1 MKIAIVGVS
10 GAVGQ
15 EFLRILE
22 ERRLPI
28 DELVLFGSQRSAG
41 RTYKFRGEE
50 LTVKLLQHNDDFKGI
65 DFALTSAGAGTSKE
79 FAETITR
86 HGTVMIDNSSAFRM
100 DADVPLVVPEVNP
113 GDAKNAPRRIIANP
127 NCTTIQMVVA
137 LKAIEDVSHIRR
149 VHVST
154 YQSAS
159 GAGAA
164 AMAELETQYAELG
177 AGKEPTVAKFA
188 FQLAYNVIPHIDVFT
203 DNDYTKEE
211 MKMFHE
217 TRKIMHSD
225 IAVSATCVRVPVM
238 RAHSESVWLETERP
252 VSVSEAREAFS
263 KAEGV
268 VLMDDPAG
276 KVYPMP
282 LFIAGKDPV
291 YVGRIRKD
299 LTCDNGLA
307 FWCVSDQIKKGAALN
322 AVQILETLMK
332 MFHETRKIMHSDIA
346 VSATCVRVPVMR
358 AHSES
363 VWLETERPVSVSEA
377 REAFSKAEGVVLMD
391 DPAGK
396 VYPMPLFIAGK
407 DPVYVGR
414 IRKDLTCDNGLAF
427 WCVSD
432 QIKKGAALNAV
443 QILETLI

>member
-1 MKIAIVGVS
+1 MKIAIVGAS

-22 ERRLPI
+22 ERPLPI
-28 DELVLFGSQRSAG
+28 DELLLFGSERSAG
-41 RTYKFRGEE
+41 RTYRFRGKDV
-50 LTVKLLQHNDDFKGI
+50 TVRLLQHNDDFRGV
-65 DFALTSAGAGTSKE
+65 DFALVSAGGGTSRE

-113 GDAKNAPRRIIANP
+113 DDARQAPRRIIANP

-137 LKAIEDVSHIRR
+137 LQAVERLSHIRR

-164 AMAELETQYAELG
+164 AMAELEKQHAELS
-177 AGKEPTVAKFA
+177 AGQEPTVDKFA

-211 MKMFHE
+211 MKMFNE

-225 IAVSATCVRVPVM
+225 VRVSATCVRVPVM
-238 RAHSESVWLETERP
+238 RAHSESVWVETERP
-252 VSVSEAREAFS
+252 VSVEEARAAF
-263 KAEGV
+263 AAAPGV
-268 VLMDDPAG
+268 VLMDEPAA

-282 LFIAGKDPV
+282 LFVAGKDPV

-299 LTCDNGLA
+299 LTCENGLT
-307 FWCVSDQIKKGAALN
+307 FWCVSDQIRKGAALN
-322 AVQILETLMK
+322 AVQIM
-332 MFHETRKIMHSDIA
+332 
-346 VSATCVRVPVMR
+346 
-358 AHSES
+358 
-363 VWLETERPVSVSEA
+363 
-377 REAFSKAEGVVLMD
+377 
-391 DPAGK
+391 
-396 VYPMPLFIAGK
+396 
-407 DPVYVGR
+407 
-414 IRKDLTCDNGLAF
+414 
-427 WCVSD
+427 
-432 QIKKGAALNAV
+432 
-443 QILETLI
+443 ETLIR